1 MHKPI
6 MALLH
11 TNKREY
17 QKQLELFYQTHPD
30 MIYIDILKDNFGR
43 KEILKL
49 LWITECQYRT
59 IIKKKTLSKELIKKI
74 NNNSTINKYLA
85 TVESG
90 DNL

>member
-49 LWITECQYRT
+49 L
-59 IIKKKTLSKELIKKI
+59 
-74 NNNSTINKYLA
+74 
-85 TVESG
+85 
-90 DNL
+90 

>member
-1 MHKPI
+1 

-30 MIYIDILKDNFGR
+30 MIYIDCLRENFNR
-43 KEILKL
+43 EDILKL
-49 LWITECQYRT
+49 LWITERQYRA
-59 IIKKKTLSKELIKKI
+59 IIRNKTLSKDLIKKI
-74 NNNSTINKYLA
+74 KNNSTINKYLA

-90 DNL
+90 GNL